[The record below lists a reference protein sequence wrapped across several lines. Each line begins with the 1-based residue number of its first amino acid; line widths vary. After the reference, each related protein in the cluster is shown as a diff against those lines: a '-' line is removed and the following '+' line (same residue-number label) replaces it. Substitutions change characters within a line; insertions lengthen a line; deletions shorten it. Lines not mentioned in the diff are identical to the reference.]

1 MNLLYTPQR
10 TVYQALQKVFV
21 VRFFYVGE
29 LRENNCLVEKP
40 IHDITRGYK
49 RGTLTK
55 TSDVEI

>member
-10 TVYQALQKVFV
+10 TVYQALAYICKVQKVFV

-40 IHDITRGYK
+40 IHDK
-49 RGTLTK
+49 R
-55 TSDVEI
+55 V